1 MGLAHKKIAGNV
13 APSVLETKI
22 KKFHLKIN
30 KANNVFHDG
39 IGLEGLWFMLHG
51 DQFMVII
58 MVIIMVINGDLK

>member
-30 KANNVFHDG
+30 KANNVFQDG
-39 IGLEGLWFMLHG
+39 IGLYFMLHG

-58 MVIIMVINGDLK
+58 MVIIMLINGDLK